1 MTTDEE
7 FARELRERALAAAPP
22 SAVDLDAVI
31 PRARRRRARGRAAGA
46 GALALVAVTGVV
58 AAQAWAG
65 GPGGGA
71 SDVGPAG
78 TGSLGRTAT
87 VAPTDGASLEAE
99 AEAARR
105 AAEAAAREAASGPA
119 ATDAAGTDGA
129 GTIEPGS
136 GTAQGAAPYWYVLM
150 ESPAADGG
158 TERTETWR
166 SRELPG
172 LIVSDGDLTAPA
184 AMGPT
189 NVVGRFRIDG
199 VWVDMLRDPAL
210 LPTDAGALGQVLR
223 DSVEPDRGGEGSDD
237 DKVFGMVQDLLRDGG
252 ILPTDLLRAAVGV
265 AGGLP
270 GATVADGTDDRGR
283 PGTVVEY
290 RPSTGGTERL
300 VVDPATGLPLQVG
313 DAVYLEQHSAEDTP
327 VEPTLEMAGCG
338 ESWETC

>member
-7 FARELRERALAAAPP
+7 FARELRERALAAAPA

-31 PRARRRRARGRAAGA
+31 PRARRRRARGRAAGV

-71 SDVGPAG
+71 TDVGPAG

-87 VAPTDGASLEAE
+87 TAPTDGASPVAE
-99 AEAARR
+99 AEAARL
-105 AAEAAAREAASGPA
+105 AAEAAAREAE
-119 ATDAAGTDGA
+119 AAGADGA
-129 GTIEPGS
+129 
-136 GTAQGAAPYWYVLM
+136 GTAQGAAPYWYVLT
-150 ESPAADGG
+150 ESPAPDGG

-172 LIVSDGDLTAPA
+172 LIVWDGDLTAPA

-189 NVVGRFRIDG
+189 NVLGRFRIDG

-223 DSVEPDRGGEGSDD
+223 DSLEPDRGSGSDD
-237 DKVFGMVQDLLRDGG
+237 DKVFGTVQDLLRDGG
-252 ILPTDLLRAAVGV
+252 ILPTGLLRAAVEL

-270 GATVADGTDDRGR
+270 GATVTDGTDDRGR
-283 PGTVVEY
+283 PGRVVEY

-300 VVDPATGLPLQVG
+300 VVDPVTGLPLQVG
-313 DAVYLEQHSAEDTP
+313 DTVYVEQRPAEDTP

-338 ESWETC
+338 SWETC